1 MGGANVINAHY
12 KYHHQDLRG
21 FLDMNGSGGLCHRQ
35 IIYLAGHLF
44 SLQGAKISVGLVL
57 ASQRS
62 SVTVLLV
69 ILSTHWV
76 TTMTRPPPQDT
87 EHLKDGQCYIIQNA
101 VKASKQSEGCQ
112 KEARL
117 NFIDC
122 FPSP

>member
-21 FLDMNGSGGLCHRQ
+21 FLSNINGSGIVSQ
-35 IIYLAGHLF
+35 ANYLAGHLF
-44 SLQGAKISVGLVL
+44 SLQGAKSSVGLVL

-76 TTMTRPPPQDT
+76 TTMARPPPQDT
-87 EHLKDGQCYIIQNA
+87 EHLVSVTLYAERCS
-101 VKASKQSEGCQ
+101 KAFSNRKAA
-112 KEARL
+112 KKTR
-117 NFIDC
+117 D
-122 FPSP
+122 